1 VTKENL
7 AEPSADKTEQL
18 RILDTSMETP
28 KRVGLFIFFLVFGV
42 FGFWAG
48 FAPLDGA
55 ARAAGVVT
63 VKSYKKVIQH
73 LEGGIVAEILVRN
86 GDVVAAGDPLLV
98 LDNTQSLAQLG
109 IANALFVALKSREAR
124 LLAESS
130 GSESI
135 SFATALMQAG
145 SNADA
150 EMASERQIFLAR
162 KAARD
167 GEVEVLEQREDQLA
181 SRVTGL
187 EAVRTSK
194 LELAASYSEEL
205 VDVRELLEEGFSD
218 KQRLRELERSYSS
231 YNGEAADLTAN
242 ISSTQMQIGETRL
255 QILQQDKDFLN
266 EVVNELGEVRTRLKD
281 SEERAVALRDIVRRT
296 SITAPADG
304 IVNGMQIHTIGGV
317 VRAGVDIAE
326 IVPQLDELI
335 IEANVSPMD
344 IDRVTVG
351 QEATISFSAFN
362 SGLVPTIYGKV
373 IGISADSL
381 VDQNT
386 GALYYLARVE
396 VTPEGMSDMGDLVLV
411 SGMPAEVFITT
422 GTRTFLQYL
431 FKPFTTALSRSFIE
445 D

>member
-7 AEPSADKTEQL
+7 AGSSADKTEQQK
-18 RILDTSMETP
+18 ILDTSMEIP
-28 KRVGLFIFFLVFGV
+28 KRVGLSIFFLVFGV

-55 ARAAGVVT
+55 ALASGVVT
-63 VKSYKKVIQH
+63 VESYKKVIQH
-73 LEGGIVAEILVRN
+73 LEGGIVGEILVRN

-98 LDNTQSLAQLG
+98 LDDTQSLAQLE
-109 IANALFVALKSREAR
+109 IANAQFVALKSREAR

-135 SFATALMQAG
+135 SFATVLTQAG
-145 SNADA
+145 SDADS

-167 GEVEVLEQREDQLA
+167 GEVEVLRQREDQLA

-205 VDVRELLEEGFSD
+205 VDIRELLKEGFSD

-231 YNGEAADLTAN
+231 FNGEAADLTAS

-281 SEERAVALRDIVRRT
+281 TEERVVALRDIVRRT

-304 IVNGMQIHTIGGV
+304 IVNGMQIHTIGEVVQPGV
-317 VRAGVDIAE
+317 NIAE
-326 IVPQLDELI
+326 VVPQSDELI
-335 IEANVSPMD
+335 IEANVSPID

-351 QEATISFSAFN
+351 QEATISFSAFS

-381 VDQNT
+381 IDQTT
-386 GALYYLARVE
+386 GAPYYLARVE
-396 VTPEGMSDMGDLVLV
+396 VTPEGMMDMGDLVLV
-411 SGMPAEVFITT
+411 SGMPAEVFINT
-422 GTRTFLQYL
+422 GTRTFLQYI

>member
-18 RILDTSMETP
+18 SIVDTSMESP
-28 KRVGLFIFFLVFGV
+28 KRVGIFIFFLVFVV

-55 ARAAGVVT
+55 ARASGMVT
-63 VKSYKKVIQH
+63 VESYKKVIQH

-98 LDNTQSLAQLG
+98 LDNTQSLAQLE
-109 IANALFVALKSREAR
+109 IANAQFVALKSREAR

-135 SFATALMQAG
+135 SFATVLMQAG

-205 VDVRELLEEGFSD
+205 VDIRELLKEGFSD

-242 ISSTQMQIGETRL
+242 ISTTQMQIGETRL
-255 QILQQDKDFLN
+255 QILQQDKNFLN
-266 EVVNELGEVRTRLKD
+266 EVVNELGEVRSQLKD

-296 SITAPADG
+296 SITAPAGG

-317 VRAGVDIAE
+317 VRPGVDIAE

-335 IEANVSPMD
+335 IEANVAPMD

-351 QEATISFSAFN
+351 QEATISFSAFS

-373 IGISADSL
+373 IGISADRL
-381 VDQNT
+381 TDQST
-386 GALYYLARVE
+386 GVPYYLARVE
-396 VTPEGMSDMGDLVLV
+396 VTPEGMSDMGNLVLV

-422 GTRTFLQYL
+422 GTRTFLQYIT
-431 FKPFTTALSRSFIE
+431 KPFTIALSRSFIE

>member
-7 AEPSADKTEQL
+7 AGSSADKTEQQK
-18 RILDTSMETP
+18 ILDTSMEIP
-28 KRVGLFIFFLVFGV
+28 KRVGLSIFFLVFGV

-55 ARAAGVVT
+55 ALASGVVT
-63 VKSYKKVIQH
+63 VESYKKVIQH
-73 LEGGIVAEILVRN
+73 LEGGIVGEILVRN

-98 LDNTQSLAQLG
+98 LDDTQSLAQLE
-109 IANALFVALKSREAR
+109 IANAQFVALKSREAR

-135 SFATALMQAG
+135 SFATVLTQAG
-145 SNADA
+145 SDADS

-167 GEVEVLEQREDQLA
+167 GEVEVLGQREDQLA

-205 VDVRELLEEGFSD
+205 VDIRELLKEGFSD

-231 YNGEAADLTAN
+231 FNGEAADLTAS

-281 SEERAVALRDIVRRT
+281 TEERVVALRDIVRRT

-304 IVNGMQIHTIGGV
+304 IVNGMQIHTIGEVVQPGV
-317 VRAGVDIAE
+317 NIAE
-326 IVPQLDELI
+326 VVPQSDELI
-335 IEANVSPMD
+335 IEANVSPID

-351 QEATISFSAFN
+351 QEATISFSAFS

-381 VDQNT
+381 IDQTT
-386 GALYYLARVE
+386 GAPYYLARVE
-396 VTPEGMSDMGDLVLV
+396 VTPEGMMDMGDLVLV
-411 SGMPAEVFITT
+411 SGMPAEVFINT
-422 GTRTFLQYL
+422 GTRTFLQYI
-431 FKPFTTALSRSFIE
+431 FRPFTTALSRSFIE

>member
-1 VTKENL
+1 MTKENL
-7 AEPSADKTEQL
+7 AGSSADRTEQQK
-18 RILDTSMETP
+18 ILDTSMETP
-28 KRVGLFIFFLVFGV
+28 KRVGLSIFFLVFGV

-55 ARAAGVVT
+55 AQAPGVVT
-63 VKSYKKVIQH
+63 VESYKKVIQH
-73 LEGGIVAEILVRN
+73 LEGGIVGEILVRN
-86 GDVVAAGDPLLV
+86 GDFVAAGDPLLV
-98 LDNTQSLAQLG
+98 LDDTQSLAQLE
-109 IANALFVALKSREAR
+109 IANAQFVALKSREAR

-135 SFATALMQAG
+135 SFATVLTQAG
-145 SNADA
+145 SDADS

-205 VDVRELLEEGFSD
+205 VDIRELLKEGFSD

-231 YNGEAADLTAN
+231 FNGEAADLTAS

-281 SEERAVALRDIVRRT
+281 TEERVVALRDIVRRT
-296 SITAPADG
+296 SITAPAGG
-304 IVNGMQIHTIGGV
+304 IVNGMQIHTIGEVVQPGV
-317 VRAGVDIAE
+317 NIAE
-326 IVPQLDELI
+326 VVPQSDELI
-335 IEANVSPMD
+335 IEANVSPID

-351 QEATISFSAFN
+351 QEATISFSAFR

-373 IGISADSL
+373 IGISADRL
-381 VDQNT
+381 IDQAT
-386 GALYYLARVE
+386 GASYYLARVE
-396 VTPEGMSDMGDLVLV
+396 VTPEGMMDMGDLVLV
-411 SGMPAEVFITT
+411 SGMPAEVFINT
-422 GTRTFLQYL
+422 GTRTFLQYI

>member
-7 AEPSADKTEQL
+7 AGSSADRTEQQKTL
-18 RILDTSMETP
+18 NTSMETP
-28 KRVGLFIFFLVFGV
+28 KRIGLSIFFLVFGV
-42 FGFWAG
+42 FGFWAT

-55 ARAAGVVT
+55 ALASGVVT
-63 VKSYKKVIQH
+63 VESYKKVIQH

-86 GDVVAAGDPLLV
+86 GDVVSAGDPLLV
-98 LDNTQSLAQLG
+98 LDDTQPLAQLE
-109 IANALFVALKSREAR
+109 ITNAMFVALKSREAR

-130 GSESI
+130 GAESI
-135 SFATALMQAG
+135 TFAAALIQAG
-145 SNADA
+145 SDADA

-167 GEVEVLEQREDQLA
+167 GEVEVLQQREDQLA

-194 LELAASYSEEL
+194 LELAASFSEEL
-205 VDVRELLEEGFSD
+205 VDVQALLAEGFAD
-218 KQRLRELERSYSS
+218 KQRLRELQRSYSS
-231 YNGEAADLTAN
+231 FSGEAADLTAN
-242 ISSTQMQIGETRL
+242 ISTTQMQIGETRL
-255 QILQQDKDFLN
+255 QILQQDKNFLN
-266 EVVNELGEVRTRLKD
+266 EVVNELGEVRTKLKD
-281 SEERAVALRDIVRRT
+281 TAERVVVLRDIVRRT
-296 SITAPADG
+296 SVTAPADG
-304 IVNGMQIHTIGGV
+304 IINGMQIHTVGEI
-317 VRAGVDIAE
+317 VRPGADIAE
-326 IVPQLDELI
+326 VVPQTDELI
-335 IEANVSPMD
+335 IEAKVAPTD

-351 QEATISFSAFN
+351 QEATISFSAFS

-381 VDQNT
+381 VDRTT

-396 VTPEGMSDMGDLVLV
+396 VTPEGMRDMGDLVLV
-411 SGMPAEVFITT
+411 SGMPAEVFINT
-422 GTRTFLQYL
+422 GTRTFLQYV

>member
-48 FAPLDGA
+48 FAPLDAA
-55 ARAAGVVT
+55 ARAQGVVT
-63 VKSYKKVIQH
+63 VESYKKVIQH
-73 LEGGIVAEILVRN
+73 LQGGIVAEILVRN

-98 LDNTQSLAQLG
+98 LDSTQSLAQLG
-109 IANALFVALKSREAR
+109 IANAQFVALKSREAR

-135 SFATALMQAG
+135 SFATVLMQAG

-162 KAARD
+162 KAARN

-242 ISSTQMQIGETRL
+242 ISTTQMQIGETRL

-266 EVVNELGEVRTRLKD
+266 EVVNELGDVRTRLKD
-281 SEERAVALRDIVRRT
+281 SEERVVALRDIVRRT

-304 IVNGMQIHTIGGV
+304 IVNGMQINTIGEV
-317 VRAGVDIAE
+317 VGPGVDIAE

-335 IEANVSPMD
+335 IEANVAPID

-351 QEATISFSAFN
+351 QEATISFSAFS

-373 IGISADSL
+373 IGISADRLIEQS
-381 VDQNT
+381 T
-386 GALYYLARVE
+386 GAPYYLARVE
-396 VTPEGMSDMGDLVLV
+396 VTPEGLSDMGDLVLV

-422 GTRTFLQYL
+422 GTRTLLQYA

>member
-1 VTKENL
+1 MTKENL

-18 RILDTSMETP
+18 SIVDTSMESP
-28 KRVGLFIFFLVFGV
+28 KRVGLFIFFLVFVV

-55 ARAAGVVT
+55 ARASGVVT
-63 VKSYKKVIQH
+63 VESYKKVVQH

-86 GDVVAAGDPLLV
+86 GDAVAAGDVLLV

-109 IANALFVALKSREAR
+109 IANAQFVALKSREAR

-130 GSESI
+130 DSESI
-135 SFATALMQAG
+135 SFATVLMQAG

-187 EAVRTSK
+187 EAVRISK

-205 VDVRELLEEGFSD
+205 VDVRELLKEGFSD

-242 ISSTQMQIGETRL
+242 ISTTQMQIGETRL

-266 EVVNELGEVRTRLKD
+266 EVVNELGDVRTRLKD
-281 SEERAVALRDIVRRT
+281 SEERVVALRDIVRRT

-317 VRAGVDIAE
+317 VRPGVDIAE

-335 IEANVSPMD
+335 IEANVAPID

-351 QEATISFSAFN
+351 QEATISFSAFS

-373 IGISADSL
+373 IGISADRLIEQS
-381 VDQNT
+381 T
-386 GALYYLARVE
+386 GVPYYLARVE
-396 VTPEGMSDMGDLVLV
+396 VTPEGLSDMGDLVLV

-422 GTRTFLQYL
+422 GTRTFLQYIT
-431 FKPFTTALSRSFIE
+431 KPFTIALSRSFIE

>member
-1 VTKENL
+1 
-7 AEPSADKTEQL
+7 
-18 RILDTSMETP
+18 
-28 KRVGLFIFFLVFGV
+28 
-42 FGFWAG
+42 
-48 FAPLDGA
+48 
-55 ARAAGVVT
+55 
-63 VKSYKKVIQH
+63 
-73 LEGGIVAEILVRN
+73 
-86 GDVVAAGDPLLV
+86 
-98 LDNTQSLAQLG
+98 
-109 IANALFVALKSREAR
+109 
-124 LLAESS
+124 
-130 GSESI
+130 
-135 SFATALMQAG
+135 
-145 SNADA
+145 
-150 EMASERQIFLAR
+150 MASERQIFLAR

-242 ISSTQMQIGETRL
+242 ISTTQMQIGETRL

-266 EVVNELGEVRTRLKD
+266 EVVNELGEVRTGLKD
-281 SEERAVALRDIVRRT
+281 SEERVVALRDIVRRT

-351 QEATISFSAFN
+351 QEATISFSAFS

-373 IGISADSL
+373 IGISADRL
-381 VDQNT
+381 IDQNT
-386 GALYYLARVE
+386 GAPYYLARVE

-422 GTRTFLQYL
+422 GARTFLQYL

>member
-18 RILDTSMETP
+18 SIVDTSMESP
-28 KRVGLFIFFLVFGV
+28 KRVGLFIFFLVFVV

-55 ARAAGVVT
+55 ARASGVVT
-63 VKSYKKVIQH
+63 VESYKKVVQH

-86 GDVVAAGDPLLV
+86 GDAVAAGDVLLV

-109 IANALFVALKSREAR
+109 IANAQFVALKSREAR

-130 GSESI
+130 DSESI
-135 SFATALMQAG
+135 SFATVLMQAG

-187 EAVRTSK
+187 EAVRISK

-205 VDVRELLEEGFSD
+205 VDVRELLKEGFSD

-242 ISSTQMQIGETRL
+242 ISTTQMQIGETRL

-266 EVVNELGEVRTRLKD
+266 EVVNELGDVRTRLKD
-281 SEERAVALRDIVRRT
+281 SEERAIALRDIVRRT

-317 VRAGVDIAE
+317 VRPGVDIAE

-335 IEANVSPMD
+335 IEANVAPID

-351 QEATISFSAFN
+351 QEATISFSAFS

-373 IGISADSL
+373 IGISADRL
-381 VDQNT
+381 IDQNT
-386 GALYYLARVE
+386 GTPHYLARVE
-396 VTPEGMSDMGDLVLV
+396 VTPEGMSDMGDLILV

-422 GTRTFLQYL
+422 GTRTFLQYV
-431 FKPFTTALSRSFIE
+431 FKPFTVALSRSFIE

>member
-1 VTKENL
+1 MTKENL

-18 RILDTSMETP
+18 RVLDTSMETP

-55 ARAAGVVT
+55 ARASGVVT
-63 VKSYKKVIQH
+63 VESYKKVIQH

-86 GDVVAAGDPLLV
+86 GDVVAAGEPLLV

-109 IANALFVALKSREAR
+109 IANAQFVALKSREAR

-135 SFATALMQAG
+135 SFATVLMQAG

-242 ISSTQMQIGETRL
+242 ISTTQMQIGETRL

-266 EVVNELGEVRTRLKD
+266 EVVNELGEVRTGLKD
-281 SEERAVALRDIVRRT
+281 SEERVVALRDIVRRT

-351 QEATISFSAFN
+351 QEATISFSAFS

-386 GALYYLARVE
+386 GAPYYLARVE

-422 GTRTFLQYL
+422 GARTFLQYL

>member
-1 VTKENL
+1 MTKENL
-7 AEPSADKTEQL
+7 AGSSADRTEQQK
-18 RILDTSMETP
+18 ILDTSMETP
-28 KRVGLFIFFLVFGV
+28 KRVGLSIFFLVFGV

-55 ARAAGVVT
+55 AQAPGVVT
-63 VKSYKKVIQH
+63 VESYKKVIQH
-73 LEGGIVAEILVRN
+73 LEGGIVGEILVRN
-86 GDVVAAGDPLLV
+86 GDFVAAGDPLLV
-98 LDNTQSLAQLG
+98 LDDTQSLAQLE
-109 IANALFVALKSREAR
+109 IANAQFVALKSREAR

-135 SFATALMQAG
+135 SFATVLTQAG
-145 SNADA
+145 SDADS

-167 GEVEVLEQREDQLA
+167 GEVEVLGQREDQLA

-205 VDVRELLEEGFSD
+205 VDIRELLKEGFSD

-231 YNGEAADLTAN
+231 FNGEAADLTAS

-281 SEERAVALRDIVRRT
+281 TEERVVALRDIVRRT
-296 SITAPADG
+296 SINAPAGG
-304 IVNGMQIHTIGGV
+304 IVNGMQIHTIGEV
-317 VRAGVDIAE
+317 VRPGVNIAE
-326 IVPQLDELI
+326 VVPQSDELI
-335 IEANVSPMD
+335 IEANVSPID

-351 QEATISFSAFN
+351 QESTISFSAFS

-373 IGISADSL
+373 IGISADRL
-381 VDQNT
+381 IDQAT
-386 GALYYLARVE
+386 GASYYLARVE
-396 VTPEGMSDMGDLVLV
+396 VTPEGMMDMGDLVLV
-411 SGMPAEVFITT
+411 SGMPAEVFINT
-422 GTRTFLQYL
+422 GTRTFLQYI

>member
-18 RILDTSMETP
+18 RVLDTSMESP
-28 KRVGLFIFFLVFGV
+28 KRVGSFIFFLVFGV

-55 ARAAGVVT
+55 ARASGVVT
-63 VKSYKKVIQH
+63 VESYKKVIQH

-98 LDNTQSLAQLG
+98 LDNTQSLAQLE
-109 IANALFVALKSREAR
+109 IANAQFVALKSREAR

-135 SFATALMQAG
+135 SFAAVLMQAG

-187 EAVRTSK
+187 EAVRISK

-205 VDVRELLEEGFSD
+205 VDVRELLKEGFSD

-242 ISSTQMQIGETRL
+242 ISTTQMQIGETRL

-266 EVVNELGEVRTRLKD
+266 EVVNELGEVRSQLKD

-296 SITAPADG
+296 SITAPAGG

-317 VRAGVDIAE
+317 VRPGVDIAE

-335 IEANVSPMD
+335 IEANVAPMD

-351 QEATISFSAFN
+351 QEATISFSAFS

-373 IGISADSL
+373 IGISADRL
-381 VDQNT
+381 TDQST
-386 GALYYLARVE
+386 GVPYYLARVE
-396 VTPEGMSDMGDLVLV
+396 VTPEGMSDMGNLVLV

-422 GTRTFLQYL
+422 GTRTFLQYIT
-431 FKPFTTALSRSFIE
+431 KPFTIALSRSFIE

>member
-135 SFATALMQAG
+135 SFATVLIQAG
-145 SNADA
+145 SNAGA

-351 QEATISFSAFN
+351 QEATISFSAFS

-386 GALYYLARVE
+386 GAPYYLARVE

-422 GTRTFLQYL
+422 GARTFLQYL

>member
-7 AEPSADKTEQL
+7 AGSSADKTEQQK
-18 RILDTSMETP
+18 ILDTSMEIP
-28 KRVGLFIFFLVFGV
+28 KRVGLSIFFLVFGV

-55 ARAAGVVT
+55 ALASGVVT
-63 VKSYKKVIQH
+63 VESYKKVIQH
-73 LEGGIVAEILVRN
+73 LEGGIVGEILVRN

-98 LDNTQSLAQLG
+98 LDDTQSLAQLE
-109 IANALFVALKSREAR
+109 IANAQFVALKSREAR

-135 SFATALMQAG
+135 SFATVLTQAG
-145 SNADA
+145 SDADS

-167 GEVEVLEQREDQLA
+167 GEVEVLGQREDQLA

-205 VDVRELLEEGFSD
+205 VDIRELLKEGFSD

-231 YNGEAADLTAN
+231 FNGEAADLTAS

-281 SEERAVALRDIVRRT
+281 TEERVVALRDIVRRT

-304 IVNGMQIHTIGGV
+304 IVNGMQIHTIGEVVQPGV
-317 VRAGVDIAE
+317 NIAE
-326 IVPQLDELI
+326 VVPQSDELI
-335 IEANVSPMD
+335 IEANVSPID

-351 QEATISFSAFN
+351 QEATISFSAFS

-381 VDQNT
+381 IDQTT
-386 GALYYLARVE
+386 GAPYYLARVE
-396 VTPEGMSDMGDLVLV
+396 VTPEGMMDMGDLVLV
-411 SGMPAEVFITT
+411 SGMPAEVFINT
-422 GTRTFLQYL
+422 GTRTFLQYI

>member
-18 RILDTSMETP
+18 SIVDTSMESP
-28 KRVGLFIFFLVFGV
+28 KRVGLFIFFLVFVV

-55 ARAAGVVT
+55 ARASGVVT
-63 VKSYKKVIQH
+63 VESYKKVVQH

-86 GDVVAAGDPLLV
+86 GDAVAAGDVLLV

-109 IANALFVALKSREAR
+109 IANAQFVALKSREAR

-130 GSESI
+130 DSESI
-135 SFATALMQAG
+135 SFATVLMQAG

-187 EAVRTSK
+187 EAVRISK

-205 VDVRELLEEGFSD
+205 VDVRELLKEGFSD

-242 ISSTQMQIGETRL
+242 ISTTQMQIGETRL

-266 EVVNELGEVRTRLKD
+266 EVVNELGDVRTRLKD
-281 SEERAVALRDIVRRT
+281 SEERAIALRDIVRRT

-317 VRAGVDIAE
+317 VRPGVDIAE

-335 IEANVSPMD
+335 IEANVAPID

-351 QEATISFSAFN
+351 QEATISFSAFS

-373 IGISADSL
+373 IGISADRL
-381 VDQNT
+381 IDQNT
-386 GALYYLARVE
+386 GTPYYLARVE

-422 GTRTFLQYL
+422 GTRTFLQYV
-431 FKPFTTALSRSFIE
+431 FKPFTVALSRSFIE

>member
-1 VTKENL
+1 MTKENL
-7 AEPSADKTEQL
+7 AGSSADRTEQQK
-18 RILDTSMETP
+18 ILDTSMETP
-28 KRVGLFIFFLVFGV
+28 KRVGLSIFFLVFGV

-55 ARAAGVVT
+55 AQAPGVVT
-63 VKSYKKVIQH
+63 VESYKKVIQH
-73 LEGGIVAEILVRN
+73 LEGGIVGEILVRN
-86 GDVVAAGDPLLV
+86 GDVVAAGDSLLV
-98 LDNTQSLAQLG
+98 LDDTQSLAQLE
-109 IANALFVALKSREAR
+109 IANAQFVALKSREAR

-135 SFATALMQAG
+135 SFATVLTQAG
-145 SNADA
+145 SDADS

-205 VDVRELLEEGFSD
+205 VDIRELLKEGFSD

-231 YNGEAADLTAN
+231 FNGEAADLTAS

-281 SEERAVALRDIVRRT
+281 TEERVVALRDIVRRT
-296 SITAPADG
+296 SITAPAGG
-304 IVNGMQIHTIGGV
+304 IVNGMQIHTIGEVVQPGV
-317 VRAGVDIAE
+317 NIAE
-326 IVPQLDELI
+326 VVPQSDELI
-335 IEANVSPMD
+335 IEANVSPID

-351 QEATISFSAFN
+351 QEATISFSAFR

-373 IGISADSL
+373 IGISADRL
-381 VDQNT
+381 IDQAT
-386 GALYYLARVE
+386 GASYYLARVE
-396 VTPEGMSDMGDLVLV
+396 VTPEGMMDMGDLVLV
-411 SGMPAEVFITT
+411 SGMPAEVFINT
-422 GTRTFLQYL
+422 GTRTFLQYI

>member
-7 AEPSADKTEQL
+7 AGSSADKTEQQK
-18 RILDTSMETP
+18 ILDTSMEIP
-28 KRVGLFIFFLVFGV
+28 KRVGLSIFFLVFGV

-55 ARAAGVVT
+55 ALASGVVT
-63 VKSYKKVIQH
+63 VESYKKVIQH
-73 LEGGIVAEILVRN
+73 LEGGIVGEILVRN

-98 LDNTQSLAQLG
+98 LDDTQSLAQLE
-109 IANALFVALKSREAR
+109 IANAQFVALKSREAR

-135 SFATALMQAG
+135 SFATVLTQAG
-145 SNADA
+145 SDADS

-167 GEVEVLEQREDQLA
+167 GEVEVLGQREDQLA

-205 VDVRELLEEGFSD
+205 VDIRELLKEGFSD

-231 YNGEAADLTAN
+231 FNGEAADLTAS

-281 SEERAVALRDIVRRT
+281 SEERVVALRDIVRRT

-304 IVNGMQIHTIGGV
+304 IVNGMQIHTIGEVVQPGV
-317 VRAGVDIAE
+317 NIAE
-326 IVPQLDELI
+326 VVPQSDELI
-335 IEANVSPMD
+335 IEANVSPID

-351 QEATISFSAFN
+351 QEATISFSAFS

-381 VDQNT
+381 INQTT
-386 GALYYLARVE
+386 GAPYYLARVE
-396 VTPEGMSDMGDLVLV
+396 VTPEGMMDMGDLVLV
-411 SGMPAEVFITT
+411 SGMPAEVFINT
-422 GTRTFLQYL
+422 GTRTFLQYI